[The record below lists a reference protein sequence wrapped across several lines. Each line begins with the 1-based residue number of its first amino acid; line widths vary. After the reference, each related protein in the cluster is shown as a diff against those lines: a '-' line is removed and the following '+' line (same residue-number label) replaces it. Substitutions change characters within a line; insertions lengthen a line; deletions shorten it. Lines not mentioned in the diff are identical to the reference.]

1 MTIKGLFAEDYVAQ
15 TDEGQL
21 LHGWGREGF
30 EMLDETQQAHTVA
43 NTKANF
49 AKPFIEQDPFFVVS
63 NVLKRLLQSDRG
75 ASQLGENGLDAHG
88 FNTERARLGGGTS
101 LLTA

>member
-15 TDEGQL
+15 TNEGQL

-88 FNTERARLGGGTS
+88 FNTERATLGGGPS